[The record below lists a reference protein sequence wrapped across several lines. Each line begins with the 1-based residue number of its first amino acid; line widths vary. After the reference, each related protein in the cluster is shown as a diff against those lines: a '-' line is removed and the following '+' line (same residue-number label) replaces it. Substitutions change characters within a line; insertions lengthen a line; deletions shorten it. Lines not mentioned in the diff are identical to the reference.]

1 MNQKLF
7 ELIKKYHVIIHNDKF
22 RDSLIFR
29 PRRGNTCIVWKKG
42 IPIEKRYLINVHR
55 LEYVKFNTSI
65 NNGCSISDFTEG
77 LRLIKKEGEVKV
89 YFDLHRTYNHNKQLN
104 ELILRVNN
112 EVNYPLK
119 LAYYNI
125 TEQIDEGNWL
135 HEWGFELSVEL
146 LKELCDADH
155 VCDSWN
161 SDFVWQ
167 LNARLIYSVAFVT
180 DQYYD
185 DLISFLNSEEEYF
198 KEEKRKSE
206 ERAEEQ
212 KRKKEEQ
219 KRKAEQKRKEAEQ
232 KRKEEEEKKEE
243 EKKEEE
249 RKRKKEDIVSE
260 IGFAIMMLGV
270 CVAAI
275 GGFIFLISGFSS
287 FWVLIVGVV
296 LGIMGLI
303 MTLLRLS

>member
-1 MNQKLF
+1 MNQELF
-7 ELIKKYHVIIHNDKF
+7 ELIKKYHVTIHEDKF

-29 PRRGNTCIVWKKG
+29 PINGNTCIVWKKG
-42 IPIEKRYLINVHR
+42 IDDY
-55 LEYVKFNTSI
+55 
-65 NNGCSISDFTEG
+65 SISYFDGG

-125 TEQIDEGNWL
+125 TEQIGEGNWL

-167 LNARLIYSVAFVT
+167 LNARLIYSLAFVT

-198 KEEKRKSE
+198 EEEKRESE
-206 ERAEEQ
+206 ERMAQRQAEA
-212 KRKKEEQ
+212 R
-219 KRKAEQKRKEAEQ
+219 R
-232 KRKEEEEKKEE
+232 KEE
-243 EKKEEE
+243 EKKEKE
-249 RKRKKEDIVSE
+249 RKRKKEEAKEAKKEIVRN
-260 IGFAIMMLGV
+260 IGYAILMLGIF
-270 CVAAI
+270 VAVI
-275 GGFIFLISGFSS
+275 GAFIFLISGFSL

-296 LGIMGLI
+296 LGIIGLI
-303 MTLLRLS
+303 MTLLGLS

>member
-1 MNQKLF
+1 MNQELF
-7 ELIKKYHVIIHNDKF
+7 ELIKEYHVIIHEDKF

-29 PRRGNTCIVWKKG
+29 PIASIVWEKD

-55 LEYVKFNTSI
+55 LEYVNFSASSI
-65 NNGCSISDFTEG
+65 NNDCYISDFTEG

-125 TEQIDEGNWL
+125 TEQIGEGNWL

-180 DQYYD
+180 DQYYN
-185 DLISFLNSEEEYF
+185 DLISFLNSEKEYF
-198 KEEKRKSE
+198 EEEERESE
-206 ERAEEQ
+206 ERMAQRQAEA
-212 KRKKEEQ
+212 R
-219 KRKAEQKRKEAEQ
+219 
-232 KRKEEEEKKEE
+232 RKEEERKRKKEE

-249 RKRKKEDIVSE
+249 RERKKEIVSE
-260 IGFAIMMLGV
+260 IGFAIMMLGIF
-270 CVAAI
+270 VAVI

-296 LGIMGLI
+296 LGIIGLI
-303 MTLLRLS
+303 MTLLELS

>member
-1 MNQKLF
+1 MNQELF
-7 ELIKKYHVIIHNDKF
+7 ELIKEYHVIIHEDKF

-29 PRRGNTCIVWKKG
+29 PIASIVWEKD

-55 LEYVKFNTSI
+55 LEYVNFSASSI
-65 NNGCSISDFTEG
+65 NNDCYISDFTEG

-125 TEQIDEGNWL
+125 TEQISEGNWL

-167 LNARLIYSVAFVT
+167 LNARLIYSLAFVT
-180 DQYYD
+180 DQYYN

-198 KEEKRKSE
+198 EEEKRESE
-206 ERAEEQ
+206 ERMAQRQAEA
-212 KRKKEEQ
+212 R
-219 KRKAEQKRKEAEQ
+219 
-232 KRKEEEEKKEE
+232 RKEEERKRKKEE

-249 RKRKKEDIVSE
+249 RERKKEIVRS
-260 IGFAIMMLGV
+260 IGFAIMMLGIF
-270 CVAAI
+270 VAAI

-303 MTLLRLS
+303 MTLLSLS